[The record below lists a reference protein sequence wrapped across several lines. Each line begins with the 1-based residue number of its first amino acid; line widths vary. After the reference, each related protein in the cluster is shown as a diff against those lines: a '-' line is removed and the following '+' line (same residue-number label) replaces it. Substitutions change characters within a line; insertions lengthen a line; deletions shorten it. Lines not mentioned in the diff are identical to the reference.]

1 MGKTAADTAPDLAI
15 PSCLRNPE
23 PAALK
28 RALDR
33 GP

>member
-1 MGKTAADTAPDLAI
+1 MGKTAPDLAI